1 MPLKKTEAPAGAPD
15 WIVTYGDL
23 MSLLLCFFI
32 LLAAM
37 ANYDKSDKRMMA
49 AIESIREALG
59 SPGQEGW
66 MTAEQ
71 LDLHSL
77 MIQLQTLAAKIIQRN
92 NSVSDDPGTTGKYCR
107 VMRIR
112 DGLEVMVG
120 GPVAFGPSDAKIAPD
135 ADLMIQEIAKHIR
148 GHRNRIEVRGHASI
162 ETTAHD
168 RQYTDPMTLSYQRS
182 RAVYDR
188 LAGLGIE
195 PDRIRVVAAGP
206 HEPIKR
212 AKGVPVDPEEHR
224 RVEIIVQQATVD
236 QYRAAE
242 VNVDANGDP
251 LPPEA
256 AGKKPA
262 K

>member
-1 MPLKKTEAPAGAPD
+1 MPLKKAEAPSGAPE

-37 ANYDKSDKRMMA
+37 ANYDKQDKRMMA
-49 AIESIREALG
+49 ALESIREALG

-66 MTAEQ
+66 MTAKE
-71 LDLHSL
+71 LDLHSM
-77 MIQLQTLAAKIIQRN
+77 MIQLQALAAKIIQRN
-92 NSVSDDPGTTGKYCR
+92 NSVSDDPGVTGKYCR

-120 GPVAFGPSDAKIAPD
+120 GPVAFGPSDSRIAPD
-135 ADLMIQEIAKHIR
+135 AGLMIQEIATHIR
-148 GHRNRIEVRGHASI
+148 GYRNRIEVRGHASI
-162 ETTAHD
+162 ETTGSD

-188 LAGLGIE
+188 LIELGIE
-195 PDRIRVVAAGP
+195 ADRIRVVASGP
-206 HEPIKR
+206 HEPIRR
-212 AKGVPVDPEEHR
+212 ARGIQVDPAEHR
-224 RVEIIVQQATVD
+224 RVEIIIQQSTVD

-242 VNVDANGDP
+242 VNVDEDGKP
-251 LPPEA
+251 LPQKTDA
-256 AGKKPA
+256 SSSK
-262 K
+262 

>member
-1 MPLKKTEAPAGAPD
+1 MPIKKAPPPSGAPD
-15 WIVTYGDL
+15 WVLTYGDL

-37 ANYDKSDKRMMA
+37 ANYDKQDKRMMA
-49 AIESIREALG
+49 ALESIREALG

-66 MTAEQ
+66 MTDKE
-71 LDLHSL
+71 LDLHSML
-77 MIQLQTLAAKIIQRN
+77 IQLQSLAAKIIQRT
-92 NSVSDDPGTTGKYCR
+92 NSVSDDQGTTGRYCR
-107 VMRIR
+107 VRKIR

-120 GPVAFGPSDAKIAPD
+120 GPIAFAPDDSRLAPD
-135 ADLMIQEIAKHIR
+135 ADLMVQEIAKLIR

-162 ETTAHD
+162 EVKGAD
-168 RQYTDPMTLSYQRS
+168 RQYTDPVTLSYRRS

-188 LAGLGIE
+188 LMELGIE
-195 PDRIRVVAAGP
+195 ADRIRIMAAGP

-212 AKGVPVDPEEHR
+212 AQGLPVDPAEHR

-242 VNVDANGDP
+242 LEVDTSGDAEVKTESAP
-251 LPPEA
+251 
-256 AGKKPA
+256 K
-262 K
+262 